1 MQSRGFSFL
10 EVLFALAALALL
22 ALGVAGGVVTG
33 QRATRTLEDQARI
46 ENTAFG
52 FQERLMAIP
61 FGSTSD
67 SAATGAELD
76 ELFNN
81 DDVLGTATLHK
92 LVAFGTIEFTLDG
105 AGLNG
110 QWRIVVDSDLNGDGT
125 IDTTL
130 EEGRD
135 DLLRIAIFY
144 DGQLIT
150 RTARVNIVTVS

>member
-1 MQSRGFSFL
+1 MGNRGFSLL
-10 EVLFALAALALL
+10 EVLFSLAAIALL

-33 QRATRTLEDQARI
+33 QRASRTLEDQARL

-61 FGSTSD
+61 FGSLAD
-67 SAATGAELD
+67 SAASGSELD
-76 ELFNN
+76 ELFND

-92 LVAFGTIEFTLDG
+92 VAAFGPAEFTLDG
-105 AGLNG
+105 SGLSG
-110 QWRIVVDSDLNGDGT
+110 QWRIVVDADLDGDGT

-135 DLLRIAIFY
+135 DLLRIAVYY
-144 DGQLIT
+144 DGRLIT
-150 RTARVNIVTVS
+150 RTARVNIVTVN